1 MTDAEKYE
9 KLNTEVA
16 GLKVEM
22 KNVHNS
28 LEKNN
33 ASTSGLREDFQR
45 LRGEINGTLPR
56 IERSV
61 ERIFDRLERNQE
73 AVKTYHEKVQTHAHE
88 IGLIFTALQQKA
100 DDKGNTEAHER
111 IWFVIRISM
120 LAIFGSLAALLVA
133 RAVGSF

>member
-1 MTDAEKYE
+1 MSDNEKYE
-9 KLNTEVA
+9 KLNAEVA
-16 GLKVEM
+16 GLKAQM
-22 KNVHNS
+22 KNVHDS

-56 IERSV
+56 IQRSV
-61 ERIFDRLERNQE
+61 DRIFDRLERNQD

-100 DDKGNTEAHER
+100 DDKSNSEAHER
-111 IWFVIRISM
+111 IWLVIKIS
-120 LAIFGSLAALLVA
+120 LIAIFGSLTALLVA
-133 RAVGSF
+133 RAVGSL